1 MVKSDEFVIRK
12 TGFKFWV
19 HHLIVYLRQFFQSF
33 YMAQLLCLYNR
44 DKNNTSLS
52 EFL

>member
-33 YMAQLLCLYNR
+33 YGSASMSVQQG
-44 DKNNTSLS
+44 
-52 EFL
+52 